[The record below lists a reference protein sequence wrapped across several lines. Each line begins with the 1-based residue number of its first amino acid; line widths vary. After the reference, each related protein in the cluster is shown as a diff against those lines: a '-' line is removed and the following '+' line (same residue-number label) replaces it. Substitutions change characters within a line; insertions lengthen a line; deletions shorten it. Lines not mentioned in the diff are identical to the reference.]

1 MFRQKALVKLKSPEQ
16 LDESIQIIHRMTK
29 MGILNIILLLTIT
42 IIWAISGYIPETGRG
57 QGILITPGTVMSIAA
72 PTSGQILQ
80 WNVEEGDF
88 IKDGE
93 ILGIL
98 KQETLEQTIQQ
109 TKERL
114 QKVQNK
120 QKILSALKHKLNQSE
135 RELIQKKHILLTKQ
149 IDYLKK
155 YIKEKEKISHDIYT
169 KDLEFL
175 QIQKQDLLTQQK
187 HIQEIT
193 QAKKQR
199 VESYERLHKAGLALK
214 DSFQNVKQTYED
226 SQITLKN
233 LDLQIQ
239 DIYLKTLQTQ
249 EAHLNNQSNLS
260 NLKNRLAT
268 TQIQLQE
275 LQNLKVQIDKL
286 EYETAFQNKN
296 ELKELERYIEQS
308 TKQLQLHKEI
318 KSVYSGRVLELTTTV
333 GQIAHNGQKIITI
346 DTAPDSEKLVA
357 LAYFQDSIGKQLK
370 QGMQVRISPSTVS
383 QKQHG
388 SMLGE
393 IISVSEYPVTKESAI
408 NHIGNSNVAT
418 RLMNPDY
425 RIEAFIKLYKN
436 KDCPSGY
443 QWTSKN
449 GPDVQI
455 TTGTTVDIW
464 VTVENR
470 FPISFVIPKIR
481 EWLGL

>member
-1 MFRQKALVKLKSPEQ
+1 M
-16 LDESIQIIHRMTK
+16 
-29 MGILNIILLLTIT
+29 
-42 IIWAISGYIPETGRG
+42 
-57 QGILITPGTVMSIAA
+57 
-72 PTSGQILQ
+72 
-80 WNVEEGDF
+80 
-88 IKDGE
+88 
-93 ILGIL
+93 
-98 KQETLEQTIQQ
+98 
-109 TKERL
+109 
-114 QKVQNK
+114 
-120 QKILSALKHKLNQSE
+120 
-135 RELIQKKHILLTKQ
+135 TKQ

-308 TKQLQLHKEI
+308 TKQLQLI
-318 KSVYSGRVLELTTTV
+318 KKSKVYIVDEYWNLLQQWDKSLIMDKKLLPLT
-333 GQIAHNGQKIITI
+333 QPLIA
-346 DTAPDSEKLVA
+346 
-357 LAYFQDSIGKQLK
+357 
-370 QGMQVRISPSTVS
+370 
-383 QKQHG
+383 
-388 SMLGE
+388 
-393 IISVSEYPVTKESAI
+393 
-408 NHIGNSNVAT
+408 
-418 RLMNPDY
+418 
-425 RIEAFIKLYKN
+425 KN
-436 KDCPSGY
+436 
-443 QWTSKN
+443 
-449 GPDVQI
+449 
-455 TTGTTVDIW
+455 
-464 VTVENR
+464 
-470 FPISFVIPKIR
+470 
-481 EWLGL
+481 